1 MTRRC
6 AVDSDAPWP
15 RQRSSPWRLN
25 TPATSS
31 PSRVTFSSLRKASVA
46 SPLVRW
52 GRAAAADRADW
63 RWRRPYW
70 WRFEDIEPW
79 CSDFDDQAAT
89 EWSAHRFPI
98 RANGQQRRGD
108 HADIG

>member
-1 MTRRC
+1 MTLAKGFTVAAEHVRHFEPEP
-6 AVDSDAPWP
+6 AH
-15 RQRSSPWRLN
+15 RSE
-25 TPATSS
+25 
-31 PSRVTFSSLRKASVA
+31 LRKASVA
-46 SPLVRW
+46 SPPVRW

-89 EWSAHRFPI
+89 EWSAHRCPI
-98 RANGQQRRGD
+98 RANGQQRRVEANGE
-108 HADIG
+108 